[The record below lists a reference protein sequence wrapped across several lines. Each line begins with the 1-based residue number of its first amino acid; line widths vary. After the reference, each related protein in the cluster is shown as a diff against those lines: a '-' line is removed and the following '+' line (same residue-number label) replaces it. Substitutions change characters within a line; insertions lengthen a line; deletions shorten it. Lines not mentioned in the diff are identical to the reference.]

1 MPASRDDYAP
11 KTRGADPRRRKEMRL
26 RQHERLRQRL
36 RQAAA
41 DGDVLT
47 IARLQQALAERTL
60 EAVARGQAARVQ
72 RIDLKTAGAPPRCR
86 TKRRAARAVVVAA
99 GVVPATAVFLPEPRG
114 GWCR

>member
-1 MPASRDDYAP
+1 
-11 KTRGADPRRRKEMRL
+11 MRL

-60 EAVARGQAARVQ
+60 EAVARAQATRVQ

-86 TKRRAARAVVVAA
+86 TKRRFCSIACQSSVETTRRSRALVQI
-99 GVVPATAVFLPEPRG
+99 
-114 GWCR
+114 